1 MLSSFPSMTNTYE
14 KSVGKIT
21 LSLIPPLEAFAL
33 PIACRISNAEAHAYM
48 QTPFHPPI
56 RVKHR
61 TVRTNKG
68 IYECLNLDSNGFEI
82 CEVSSGQEIN
92 VIVNA
97 QNMSIPENNQESYA
111 KLRNFPKSATT
122 QDI

>member
-48 QTPFHPPI
+48 QTPFHP
-56 RVKHR
+56 R
-61 TVRTNKG
+61 
-68 IYECLNLDSNGFEI
+68 
-82 CEVSSGQEIN
+82 
-92 VIVNA
+92 
-97 QNMSIPENNQESYA
+97 
-111 KLRNFPKSATT
+111 
-122 QDI
+122 